1 MPQKRQKASWLESS
15 SAERPRDADR
25 HQVEQEPAM
34 CPCSKGQEHPE
45 LHYKELCQQD
55 EKNNLSAP
63 SAPLVDTNPEFS
75 FLGFPVY
82 ERHR

>member
-1 MPQKRQKASWLESS
+1 
-15 SAERPRDADR
+15 
-25 HQVEQEPAM
+25 M